1 MMNNNRLTLIG
12 QSFLYKNVKY
22 VYFFKNEERRRS
34 NFCFFVFLHSFTA
47 FVSLFEVHYFNVAF
61 VGCGCAG
68 YLVVALAVPELV

>member
-22 VYFFKNEERRRS
+22 VY
-34 NFCFFVFLHSFTA
+34 FLHSFTA

>member
-22 VYFFKNEERRRS
+22 VYFFKNKTKTKEQFLLLRLS
-34 NFCFFVFLHSFTA
+34 SFF
-47 FVSLFEVHYFNVAF
+47 HYFNVTF